1 MNIIVA
7 PVNMIVKDAKSKTID
22 IFIQITFKIAF
33 THKLNDQK
41 MKIKRRVSLA
51 IITLLTLYST
61 YMTIASADLVNKTYF
76 IGKLF
81 KVEVSEV
88 TITIKSG
95 SEVMAAMNYTL
106 INPIDISVRIISM
119 QSILYSDNTYIWNV
133 VENYYT
139 QEFILKSTK
148 ITKILAFNIPKEK
161 IQYIQL
167 FGELKIKTYIVCEII
182 EPIPRRTILE
192 FTKTIKPIIREA

>member
-95 SEVMAAMNYTL
+95 SEVMAAINYTL

>member
-1 MNIIVA
+1 
-7 PVNMIVKDAKSKTID
+7 
-22 IFIQITFKIAF
+22 
-33 THKLNDQK
+33 
-41 MKIKRRVSLA
+41 MKIKRIVSLA

-61 YMTIASADLVNKTYF
+61 YVTIASADLVNKTYL

-81 KVEVSEV
+81 KVEISEV
-88 TITIKSG
+88 TMTIKSG
-95 SEVMAAMNYTL
+95 SEVIAAINYTL

-119 QSILYSDNTYIWNV
+119 QNILYSDNTYIWNV
-133 VENYYT
+133 MENYYT

-167 FGELKIKTYIVCEII
+167 WGELKIKTYIVCEII

-192 FTKTIKPIIREA
+192 FTKTIKPIIRESR